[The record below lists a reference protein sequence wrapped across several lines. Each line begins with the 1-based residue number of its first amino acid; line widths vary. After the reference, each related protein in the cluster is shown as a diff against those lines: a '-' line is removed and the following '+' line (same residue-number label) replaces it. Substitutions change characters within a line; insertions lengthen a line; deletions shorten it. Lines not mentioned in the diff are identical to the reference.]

1 MVKDRPG
8 LPRSRA
14 RTRVGADM
22 RTLEPDFRIVIG
34 LTKSSLF
41 RMALLVAGAGLVQP
55 SAGFAQASAGR
66 ADPGATEIWEP
77 VPPVVEPRESI
88 NPGPPPDGA
97 IVLFGG
103 DDLDEWVNVSDGSP
117 AGWIVADGV
126 LTVNKAAGNIET
138 KRRFGSYE
146 LHLEWRVPSAITGE
160 GQSRGNSGLF
170 LASTGRGDSG
180 YELQILDSFGNAT
193 YVNGMAGSV
202 YKQSIPL
209 ANPGRPP
216 GEWQVYDVRWTAPEF
231 ADDGGLVTPARVT
244 AWFNGVLV
252 QDDFALAGETVFI
265 GTPRYRAHGDS
276 PIKLQAHGDPSP
288 PISFR
293 NIWVRPLP

>member
-1 MVKDRPG
+1 MRLRQPSSGNVFG
-8 LPRSRA
+8 RSIQW
-14 RTRVGADM
+14 
-22 RTLEPDFRIVIG
+22 LCC
-34 LTKSSLF
+34 SSLLASGA
-41 RMALLVAGAGLVQP
+41 ALAQP
-55 SAGFAQASAGR
+55 SAAPAG
-66 ADPGATEIWEP
+66 PGATEVWEP
-77 VPPVVEPRESI
+77 VPPVVEPRESA
-88 NPGPPPDGA
+88 NSGPPPGDA
-97 IVLFGG
+97 IVLFDG
-103 DDLDEWVNVSDGSP
+103 DDLDEWINVGDGSP

-126 LTVNKAAGNIET
+126 VTVDKSAGNIET
-138 KRRFGSYE
+138 KRRFGNYE
-146 LHLEWRVPSAITGE
+146 LHLEWRVPAAITGE

-170 LASTGRGDSG
+170 LASTGRGDAG

-231 ADDGGLVTPARVT
+231 ADGSLIAPARVT

-252 QDDFALAGETVFI
+252 QDDFVLTGETVFI